1 MATASSPTAIA
12 AAQSFVD
19 DFNQTYAAKHETFEN
34 QFWGTKMALSSTEET
49 PYSTDLLSQ
58 TKKEMEDLLSDPEVL
73 KKAKSLRKAIVDQ
86 PGQEDLKKVL
96 DVIIRTC
103 ECNEFPTPEAKSVR
117 EATNEIEGQ
126 LEKARNEMSLGYTDE
141 TGSFQS
147 ASSVGLRTLMRT
159 STEEAVRKSAY
170 EGLRSIG
177 PFVLS
182 NGFLEIVK
190 KRNQL
195 ATLLGFED
203 YYDYTVTNA
212 EGFSK
217 KTLFEILDGLEEGT
231 RPLMKKAREELEK
244 RHGKQALD
252 PWNTGFMMAGS
263 VIKKMVSTCFLHC

>member
-1 MATASSPTAIA
+1 MI

-19 DFNQTYAAKHETFEN
+19 DFNLRYAAKHEAFEN
-34 QFWGTKMALSSTEET
+34 QFWGTKMALASTAKT
-49 PYSTDLLSQ
+49 PYSTDLLSR
-58 TKKEMEDLLSDPEVL
+58 TKKEMEDLLSNPEML
-73 KKAKSLRKAIVDQ
+73 GKAKSHRKTLADQ
-86 PGQEDLKKVL
+86 PDHEDLKKVL

-103 ECNEFPTPEAKSVR
+103 ECNEFPTPEAKALR
-117 EATNEIEGQ
+117 ESTNEIEGR
-126 LEKARNEMSLGYTDE
+126 LEQKRNEMSLGYTDE
-141 TGSFQS
+141 TGSFHA
-147 ASSVGLRTLMRT
+147 ASSVGLRTIMRT
-159 STEEAVRKSAY
+159 STQESVRKSAY

-182 NGFLEIVK
+182 NGFLDIVK

-195 ATLLGFED
+195 ASQLGFKD

-217 KTLFEILDGLEEGT
+217 KTLFGILDGLEEGT

-244 RHGKQALD
+244 THGKQALD

-263 VIKKMVSTCFLHC
+263 VIKKMVSAASLPAAP